1 MNIGPSFGWFHHADG
16 DRGVVLCA
24 SIGYEGLCAHRSWR
38 ALADA
43 LAAAGLPTLRFDYPG
58 EGDSLGDSEDS
69 LLLDRW
75 RGSIRAA
82 VDWMR
87 ETVGVREV
95 ALVGLRLGAS
105 LAAEVGGVERLV
117 EIAPVVKGRS
127 YLRELDAMAR
137 MLAASA
143 GAPTSPKGQEV
154 ELEGFVLSSATC
166 DAICAVDLTRLA
178 AAPAPRIL
186 VMRDP
191 TTRSVADH
199 VARLEALGAV
209 VETRELADY
218 AALTPAPLPAPPPMD
233 DFAAIVA
240 FVGAGAARARILAP
254 APGGLATDVFTET
267 ALRFGAD
274 GRLAGVLCLPRGA
287 PAATVV
293 MLDTGA
299 NHHIGC
305 GRSAVIHARALAEMG
320 VASLRMDS
328 LGVGESA
335 PVAGGPRSALYRAER
350 AEDVV
355 AALDCLAARGLKR
368 ITLFGVCSGATLA
381 IFAALRDPRVEAM
394 ILANA
399 QVFGRID
406 DAAIDELLTT
416 GFGATSTY
424 VSKAMSARAW
434 ARVASGEVSLGK
446 LVSIFAAL
454 ARRKTMSLLR
464 ATRLGPGHGKAL
476 EARRNFATLARRGVR
491 MLLVHGDR
499 DVGREEV
506 DLCFGADGR
515 FLRRLDGVSLDV
527 ISGADHALASQLSRE
542 AMLERISAFLRSAE
556 MRVAAPRRRSKTL
569 VGALTLAAIGALA
582 MLMHLE

>member
-1 MNIGPSFGWFHHADG
+1 VTIGPCFGWLHHADG
-16 DRGVVLCA
+16 DRGVVLCG
-24 SIGYEGLCAHRSWR
+24 SIGYEGLCAHHSWR
-38 ALADA
+38 SLADA

-58 EGDSLGDSEDS
+58 EGDSLGDSDEPM
-69 LLLDRW
+69 LLDRW
-75 RGSIRAA
+75 RDSIRAA
-82 VDWMR
+82 VGWMR
-87 ETVGVREV
+87 ETIGVREV

-117 EIAPVVKGRS
+117 EIAPVVTGRS
-127 YLRELDAMAR
+127 YLRELEAMAH
-137 MLAASA
+137 MLAATA
-143 GAPTSPKGQEV
+143 GAPTRPKGEDV

-166 DAICAVDLTRLA
+166 AAIRSVDLTRLS

-191 TTRSVADH
+191 ATRSVADH
-199 VARLEALGAV
+199 VARLEALGAA
-209 VETRELADY
+209 VETRDFADY
-218 AALTPAPLPAPPPMD
+218 AALTPAPLPAPPPSA

-240 FVGAGAARARILAP
+240 FVGDGAARARIAAP
-254 APGGLATDVFTET
+254 APSELATDVFVET
-267 ALRFGAD
+267 ALRFGEC
-274 GRLAGVLCLPRGA
+274 GRLAGVLCLPRSAPSGA
-287 PAATVV
+287 VL

-305 GRSAVIHARALAEMG
+305 GRSAVLNARALAEMG

-328 LGVGESA
+328 LGIGESA
-335 PVAGGPRSALYRAER
+335 PVAGGPRSALYREER

-355 AALDCLAARGLKR
+355 AALDCLAARGLRR

-381 IFAALRDPRVEAM
+381 LFAALRDPRVEAM
-394 ILANA
+394 VLANA

-406 DAAIDELLTT
+406 DATIDDLLTT

-434 ARVASGEVSLGK
+434 ARVASGEVALSK

-464 ATRLGPGHGKAL
+464 ATRLGPGQGKAL
-476 EARRNFATLARRGVR
+476 EARRNFASLARRGVR
-491 MLLVHGDR
+491 MLLVHGDC
-499 DVGREEV
+499 DVGREEL
-506 DLCFGADGR
+506 DLCFGPDGR
-515 FLRRLDGVSLDV
+515 FLRRLDGVTLDV
-527 ISGADHALASQLSRE
+527 VSGADHALASQLSRA
-542 AMLERISAFLRSAE
+542 AMLERISAFLRAAE
-556 MRVAAPRRRSKTL
+556 TSVAPQRAKSKAL
-569 VGALTLAAIGALA
+569 VGALALAAVGALA